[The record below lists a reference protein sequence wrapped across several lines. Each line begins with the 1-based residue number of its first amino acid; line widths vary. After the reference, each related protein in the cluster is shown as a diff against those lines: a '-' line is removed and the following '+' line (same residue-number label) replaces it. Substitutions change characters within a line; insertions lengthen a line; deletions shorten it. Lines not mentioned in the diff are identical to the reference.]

1 MTGFTTPPSDTGV
14 IRASPCESP
23 CAPSAA
29 PWILATTIL
38 ASSMAFIDGTVVNV
52 ALPALQQQLNAS
64 LVDVQWVIE
73 AYALF
78 LAALLLVGGAAGD
91 RFGRRRVF
99 LLGVA
104 LFAFS
109 SLGCGLAGNVR
120 ELVIARA
127 VQGIGGAL
135 LVPGSLAIISASFAE
150 HDRGKAIGTWSGATA
165 ITAALGPVL
174 GGWLIDHLSWR
185 AVFFINLPLAAAVI
199 AIALRHVPE
208 SRNAEAQ
215 GKLDWPG
222 ALLVTLGLGGVVYA
236 LIESSNAGWSQPRIL
251 TSLLLGIAAL
261 TAFIAVEIRQ
271 ESPMMPTRLFR
282 SSTFTGANLLTFLLY
297 GALGGSLFF
306 VPLNLIQVQGYS
318 TTAAGAAMLP
328 LILLLSILSRWSGGL
343 VDRFGAKVPLV
354 IGPAIAAGGFALF
367 AIPGVGGSYWLTFLP
382 AVVVLGLGMS
392 ISVAPLTTT
401 VMNSVD
407 ASFSGAASGI
417 NNAAS
422 RVASLLAVALFGL
435 IMTSMFN
442 RSLHSRLEQA
452 AVAPQVI
459 EAVERQRDK
468 LGAIELPES
477 IDAGDKASA
486 RQAIAEGF
494 VYGFQAIML
503 ICAALALASAASAWV
518 LIGGASPPG
527 SGNRTID
534 NR

>member
-1 MTGFTTPPSDTGV
+1 
-14 IRASPCESP
+14 
-23 CAPSAA
+23 
-29 PWILATTIL
+29 
-38 ASSMAFIDGTVVNV
+38 MAFIDGTVVNV

-104 LFAFS
+104 LFALS

-120 ELVIARA
+120 ELILARA
-127 VQGIGGAL
+127 LQGIGGAL

-174 GGWLIDHLSWR
+174 GGWLIDHVSWR

-208 SRNAEAQ
+208 SRNVEVQ
-215 GKLDWPG
+215 GKLDWLG
-222 ALLVTLGLGGVVYA
+222 ALLVTLGLGGVVYG
-236 LIESSNAGWSQPRIL
+236 LIESSNAGWLQPRIL
-251 TSLLLGIAAL
+251 ASLLLGVAAL
-261 TAFIAVEIRQ
+261 AAFIAVEIRQ
-271 ESPMMPTRLFR
+271 EAPMMPTRLFR
-282 SSTFTGANLLTFLLY
+282 SRTFAGANLLTFLLY

-343 VDRFGAKVPLV
+343 VDRFGAKAPLV
-354 IGPAIAAGGFALF
+354 IGPAIAAGGFVLF

-407 ASFSGAASGI
+407 AGFSGAASGI

-442 RSLHSRLEQA
+442 RSLHSQLEQA

-486 RQAIAEGF
+486 TQAIAEAFVTGF
-494 VYGFQAIML
+494 RAIML

-518 LIGGASPPG
+518 LIGSASRPSSRNP
-527 SGNRTID
+527 D
-534 NR
+534 H

>member
-1 MTGFTTPPSDTGV
+1 MTGFATPPSDTGV

-29 PWILATTIL
+29 PWILAATIL

-104 LFAFS
+104 LFAIS
-109 SLGCGLAGNVR
+109 SLGCGLAGSVR
-120 ELVIARA
+120 ELVLARA
-127 VQGIGGAL
+127 LQGIGGAL

-174 GGWLIDHLSWR
+174 GGWLIDHVSWR

-208 SRNAEAQ
+208 SRNAEVQ
-215 GKLDWPG
+215 GKLDWLG
-222 ALLVTLGLGGVVYA
+222 ALLVTLGLGGVVYG
-236 LIESSNAGWSQPRIL
+236 LIESSNADWSQTRIL
-251 TSLLLGIAAL
+251 ASLLLGVVAL
-261 TAFIAVEIRQ
+261 AAFIAVEIRQ
-271 ESPMMPTRLFR
+271 EAPMMPTRLFR
-282 SSTFTGANLLTFLLY
+282 SRTFTGANLLTFLLY

-328 LILLLSILSRWSGGL
+328 LILLLSIAVAVVGRPGRPFRREG
-343 VDRFGAKVPLV
+343 
-354 IGPAIAAGGFALF
+354 AAGHRPGDRGRRLRDVCRSRHRRKLLDHILPGNRGTRPRHVDQRCPADDDGDELRRRRFFRRCIGHQQRCIARRFPALSCLVRADHDF
-367 AIPGVGGSYWLTFLP
+367 DVRPRPARPTRAGG
-382 AVVVLGLGMS
+382 
-392 ISVAPLTTT
+392 
-401 VMNSVD
+401 
-407 ASFSGAASGI
+407 
-417 NNAAS
+417 
-422 RVASLLAVALFGL
+422 
-435 IMTSMFN
+435 
-442 RSLHSRLEQA
+442 
-452 AVAPQVI
+452 
-459 EAVERQRDK
+459 
-468 LGAIELPES
+468 
-477 IDAGDKASA
+477 
-486 RQAIAEGF
+486 
-494 VYGFQAIML
+494 
-503 ICAALALASAASAWV
+503 
-518 LIGGASPPG
+518 GGAPG
-527 SGNRTID
+527 DRGG
-534 NR
+534 